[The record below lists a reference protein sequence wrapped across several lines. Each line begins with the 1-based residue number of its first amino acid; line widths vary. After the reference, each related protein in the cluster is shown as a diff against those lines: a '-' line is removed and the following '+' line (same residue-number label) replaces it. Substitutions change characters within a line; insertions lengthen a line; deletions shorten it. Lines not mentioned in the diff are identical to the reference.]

1 MSNLNVIPEYELRE
15 NGVAA
20 DFVLKSMQEVW
31 ERNGGKQDV
40 PHRHNYYTVLFVKR
54 GEGVHYIDFEKYTI
68 TDMTLFFVSPD
79 QVHQVLAE
87 SSSEGYVLLFTR
99 EFLLKHM
106 IPESLITNIG
116 LFSSIYN
123 IPPIVMCAESLVRLT
138 QFMESMMQAY
148 KADDLF
154 SKEAISAWLKLF
166 FIETNKYASH
176 LPDELL
182 KVNPKSKDI
191 VKDFKL
197 LLEQNYRQWHKVSD
211 YADKLMVSPDY
222 LNSLIKE
229 SVGKTA
235 KEFIQNR
242 IILEAKR
249 LGVHTSLSSK
259 AISYEI
265 GFDDPAHFSKFF
277 KTLTNTSFSDFRMEI
292 AAS

>member
-1 MSNLNVIPEYELRE
+1 MGNLNAIPEYELKE
-15 NGVAA
+15 KGVVT
-20 DFVLKSMQEVW
+20 DFVLKTMQEVW

-40 PHRHNYYTVLFVKR
+40 PHRHNYYTILFVKR
-54 GEGVHYIDFEKYTI
+54 GDGVHYIDFEKYPI
-68 TDMTLFFVSPD
+68 SDMTLFFVSPG

-87 SSSEGYVLLFTR
+87 PSSEGFVLLFTR
-99 EFLLKHM
+99 EFLLKYM

-123 IPPIVMCAESLVRLT
+123 IPPIIMCSESLLRLN
-138 QFMESMMQAY
+138 QFMESMMLAY
-148 KADDLF
+148 QTDDSF

-176 LPDELL
+176 LPEELL
-182 KVNPKSKDI
+182 KINPKSKDI
-191 VKDFKL
+191 VKDFKQ
-197 LLEQNYRQWHKVSD
+197 LLEQNYRRWHKVSD
-211 YADKLMVSPDY
+211 YADQLMVSPDY
-222 LNSLIKE
+222 LNLLIKE

-277 KTLTNTSFSDFRMEI
+277 KSLTNISFSDFRMEI
-292 AAS
+292 A